1 MSSTSSSSNSQ
12 ILSIY
17 KSRTIIIELLQ
28 SLQYNVEEYDSFN
41 INEIDAM
48 ISNSQL
54 DMLLNTTSKNDE
66 EKEKKVYVKYYL
78 ETKQIR
84 PDTLMEIIN
93 DLFVDTNTLSKDT
106 DTLVIIIDDEPNDS
120 ITTKVEYLFETE
132 GFFVVIF
139 NLKRLQFNILKHQL
153 VPPIRALNE
162 KETREIMEELNIK
175 NKKQFPEISRFDP
188 QAQAILLRPN
198 QVCCIER
205 SSVTSLTYNYYR
217 ICV

>member
-1 MSSTSSSSNSQ
+1 MSSSLTSSNSQ

-17 KSRTIIIELLQ
+17 KSRNTIIELLH
-28 SLQYNVEEYDSFN
+28 SLNYNTEEYNNFN

-54 DMLLNTTSKNDE
+54 DMLLSSLPSNKET
-66 EKEKKVYVKYYL
+66 EKRVYVKYYL
-78 ETKQIR
+78 ETKQLR
-84 PDTLMEIIN
+84 PDALIEIIN
-93 DLFVDTNTLSKDT
+93 DLFVDTNTLSKDR
-106 DTLVIIIDDEPNDS
+106 DTLIIIIDDEPNDS
-120 ITTKVEYLFETE
+120 IVSKIEYVYETE
-132 GFFVVIF
+132 GIFVVMF
-139 NLKRLQFNILKHQL
+139 NLKRLQFNILKHHL
-153 VPPIRALNE
+153 VPPIRVLNE
-162 KETREIMEELNIK
+162 EETEQIMMEYNIK